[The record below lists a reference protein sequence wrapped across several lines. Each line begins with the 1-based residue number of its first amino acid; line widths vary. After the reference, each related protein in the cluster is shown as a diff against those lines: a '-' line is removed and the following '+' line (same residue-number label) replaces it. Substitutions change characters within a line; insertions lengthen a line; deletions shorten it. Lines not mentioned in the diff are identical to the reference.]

1 MSLSRFQNK
10 MNRIASKDNRA
21 FACGTRVGKQT
32 RDQAIRAKAK
42 MIRNSSKVRNV
53 TSQFK
58 GMTLEEYLATKDT

>member
-10 MNRIASKDNRA
+10 MNSILSNGNRV
-21 FACGTRVGKQT
+21 FACGTRKGKRT
-32 RDQAIRAKAK
+32 RDQAMMAKAK

-58 GMTLEEYLATKDT
+58 GMTMEEYLATKDS